1 MKSKIR
7 IGDKVFDV
15 LNIVILL
22 AFTLICVFP
31 LYFILINSISS
42 ASYVEGQQ
50 ILFWP
55 RGIQFNT
62 YLKIFKIKG
71 IGSAALVS
79 LARTVI
85 GTIFGVIGAVV
96 PGYLMTRH
104 EFPHRKFWY
113 RFMVFTMYFGAGLI
127 PGYLNVKRLGLLN
140 SFWIYVLPAFVGP
153 YNMILVK
160 TYIESLP
167 SSLEEAAMIDGAG
180 YARRFFDIVL
190 PLCKPIIATV
200 AVFCAV
206 GQWNSY
212 MDTVLYMNGGNWATL
227 QSTLYNYLN
236 RANVLQSL
244 AAQGNLDSVQAMMQN
259 MSTKT
264 IRFAI
269 TGVTVLPILFVYPFF
284 QRYFTKGI
292 MIGAVKG

>member
-1 MKSKIR
+1 
-7 IGDKVFDV
+7 
-15 LNIVILL
+15 
-22 AFTLICVFP
+22 
-31 LYFILINSISS
+31 
-42 ASYVEGQQ
+42 
-50 ILFWP
+50 
-55 RGIQFNT
+55 
-62 YLKIFKIKG
+62 
-71 IGSAALVS
+71 
-79 LARTVI
+79 
-85 GTIFGVIGAVV
+85 
-96 PGYLMTRH
+96 
-104 EFPHRKFWY
+104 
-113 RFMVFTMYFGAGLI
+113 MVFTMYFGAGLI